1 MGLFRRVKD
10 LVTADVHDVIDKL
23 ENPVVMLKQYMRDVE
38 EQIGKAQHALA
49 DQLFMEKKYETL
61 VEEAEAIVAKRVRQ
75 AQLAVDRGEDEV
87 AQVALQEKITQEKK
101 LAMYKQQLE
110 ATKKQTALLY
120 DQIGKMQET
129 FKELQYKKLVLIS
142 RANAAKA
149 LKSGQDTLASFQT
162 EHTLKGFARMEEY
175 IQKLEAEAAASQ
187 YFQQAYT
194 RDHMPSVSS
203 ELKEEVQKEL
213 EKLKA
218 TK

>member
-10 LVTADVHDVIDKL
+10 LVTADVHDAIDKL

-61 VEEAEAIVAKRVRQ
+61 VEEAEAIVVKRVRQ

-129 FKELQYKKLVLIS
+129 FKKLQYKKLVLIS

-194 RDHMPSVSS
+194 RDYMPSVSS
-203 ELKEEVQKEL
+203 ELQEEVQKEL